1 MASFL
6 NSTPELRAQIQY
18 LRALYQKK
26 SSLAFDISQLKIKLT
41 HRQTNTDYKDL
52 RLAQTNSKVL
62 SKKLEELETNYKTIK
77 SEEFTPIPKESEEN
91 IRSMVNES
99 LSSFCQIEGIL
110 EDAKNSENY
119 LNLLK
124 EKFSH
129 MKDEFERKKVRL
141 GLNEKYLVGNSE
153 NRDLVVDLNEDLQ
166 EISEKL
172 KSYSEENERLGVR
185 KLMISKSHRKS
196 VEKIK
201 IYHQLSDNAMRLR
214 SKLLFRKELRN
225 SISNAELELEF
236 HFQRVQKEEDRLNE
250 LEQESQ
256 ETTKY
261 LSRYESEL
269 GKLDEYIVKL
279 ENKLD
284 AMYREREDLSHHPK
298 SVSQGSENNKEVAD
312 ESVTVSLTSLLTN
325 FHQMRKDKDSLI
337 AENNKLKEKLL
348 GLFSSKN

>member
-6 NSTPELRAQIQY
+6 NSTPELRGQIQY

-26 SSLAFDISQLKIKLT
+26 SSLAYNISQLKIKLT

-62 SKKLEELETNYKTIK
+62 SKKLEELESTYRTIK
-77 SEEFTPIPKESEEN
+77 SEEFIPISKESQEN
-91 IRSMVNES
+91 LKNIVDES
-99 LSSFCQIEGIL
+99 LSSFCKIEGIL

-124 EKFSH
+124 EKFNH
-129 MKDEFERKKVRL
+129 MKDEFERKKVRF

-153 NRDLVVDLNEDLQ
+153 SRDMMSELNEDLR
-166 EISEKL
+166 EMSEKL
-172 KSYSEENERLGVR
+172 ASYSEENERLSA
-185 KLMISKSHRKS
+185 KKSMITKSHRKS

-225 SISNAELELEF
+225 SISNAELELEY
-236 HFQRVQKEEDRLNE
+236 HFQRVQKEEDRLTE

-269 GKLDEYIVKL
+269 RKLDEYIVKL

-284 AMYREREDLSHHPK
+284 VMYREREDLSHHPK
-298 SVSQGSENNKEVAD
+298 SVSLGSENKEMAD
-312 ESVTVSLTSLLTN
+312 ESITVSLTSLLTG
-325 FHQMRKDKDSLI
+325 FHQMRKDKDTLI
-337 AENNKLKEKLL
+337 AENNILKKKLL
-348 GLFSSKN
+348 GLFSSKD